1 MKECFVKTRV
11 VILVSVLIA
20 LFLAGGLQ
28 YAVGLAAQPLHGMG
42 IEFAPNQPQPAPTQ
56 PLPPP
61 VETGANAPLVIAA
74 VVILVI
80 VVGGV
85 VWSAR
90 QKKSKPA
97 DH

>member
-1 MKECFVKTRV
+1 MKTRV
-11 VILVSVLIA
+11 VIVLSVLIA

-28 YAVGLAAQPLHGMG
+28 FLVGQAAPALDGTGMQLAAR
-42 IEFAPNQPQPAPTQ
+42 QPQAAPTQ

-85 VWSAR
+85 VWNAR

>member
-1 MKECFVKTRV
+1 MTRL
-11 VILVSVLIA
+11 VIVLSIVIP
-20 LFLAGGLQ
+20 LLLAGGLQ
-28 YAVGLAAQPLHGMG
+28 SIVGLAAPAFDEAGMQL
-42 IEFAPNQPQPAPTQ
+42 ASKQPQAAPTQ

-85 VWSAR
+85 VWNAR
-90 QKKSKPA
+90 QKKSEPQ